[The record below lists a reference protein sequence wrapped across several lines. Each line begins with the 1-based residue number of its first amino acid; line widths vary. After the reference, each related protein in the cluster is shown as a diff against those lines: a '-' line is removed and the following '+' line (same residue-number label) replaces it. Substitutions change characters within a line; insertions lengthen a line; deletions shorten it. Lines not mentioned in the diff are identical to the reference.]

1 MYSSKR
7 ILSQIS
13 GDIMFVFTK
22 QKCVDMLRQIISDTR
37 TDFLGKWAT
46 DAIGSIDPG
55 PEKTCFSQS
64 FKFPTSLSHSQSLL
78 KGTIAAKFSKKKYVE
93 IERPAVIK
101 GCNKYM
107 GGVDLADMFIEL
119 YHSNLKTRKWCMRI
133 FYYALDSAV
142 VNAWL
147 IYRRNCW
154 QSNYKSMP
162 LLKFKTSIA
171 CSLGYSD
178 TSRRRPGRPLSLE
191 AEGIRP
197 QKIPTEPTLPPTD
210 VRHDGY
216 SSGTVARREIRR
228 YQKSTELLIRKL
240 PFQRLAR
247 GIAQDFK
254 TDLRFHSSA
263 VMALQEASKAYLIG
277 LFEDTNLCA
286 IHAKRVTIMPKDIQ
300 LARRIRG
307 ERA

>member
-1 MYSSKR
+1 MSSQV
-7 ILSQIS
+7 LSTLQNKIYHKLH
-13 GDIMFVFTK
+13 V
-22 QKCVDMLRQIISDTR
+22 KCTEH
-37 TDFLGKWAT
+37 K
-46 DAIGSIDPG
+46 
-55 PEKTCFSQS
+55 K
-64 FKFPTSLSHSQSLL
+64 
-78 KGTIAAKFSKKKYVE
+78 KFSKKKYVE

-216 SSGTVARREIRR
+216 NHFPEFGKDQKRCRICQRETKIMCSKCLRIALCLVPE
-228 YQKSTELLIRKL
+228 SPLL
-240 PFQRLAR
+240 P
-247 GIAQDFK
+247 
-254 TDLRFHSSA
+254 
-263 VMALQEASKAYLIG
+263 QEVNSFL
-277 LFEDTNLCA
+277 LS
-286 IHAKRVTIMPKDIQ
+286 
-300 LARRIRG
+300 
-307 ERA
+307 